1 MARKKNHDGAEGALP
16 ELDDEHEEEREVR
29 VTDKRRFARMLGF
42 GPEPEPLVDEAAAD
56 EEAEP
61 EAPRVPSY
69 VAELQR
75 RVEAAEAHSRAEVEA
90 ARARLERHFE
100 TRLDSTRAELAAGL
114 LEVYDNLERALE
126 TPGAPESPLYEGI
139 LATRDIFLRKLAE
152 LGAEPVTAA
161 GEPFDPEQHEA
172 IDVVAVDDPEK
183 DGRVVA
189 EYQRGFRIGDR
200 LVRPARV
207 RVGRLA

>member
-1 MARKKNHDGAEGALP
+1 MGRKKNHQVDGGALP
-16 ELDDEHEEEREVR
+16 ELEEEPEEREVR

-42 GPEPEPLVDEAAAD
+42 GPEPEPGAV
-56 EEAEP
+56 EEVEEEP
-61 EAPRVPSY
+61 ETEAPRVPAY
-69 VAELQR
+69 VEELQR
-75 RVEAAEAHSRAEVEA
+75 RVEAAEARSRAEVEA
-90 ARARLERHFE
+90 ARTRLERHFE
-100 TRLDSTRAELAAGL
+100 TRLESARADLAASL

-152 LGAEPVTAA
+152 LGVEPIAAA
-161 GEPFDPEQHEA
+161 GEPFDPELHEA
-172 IDVVAVDDPEK
+172 IDQVPVDDADA

-189 EYQRGFRIGDR
+189 EYQRGFRLGDR

-207 RVGRLA
+207 RVGRHA